1 MPPKRAFLAEVPGDP
16 RSDYLKA
23 TLALSPTP
31 EGADALVLPA
41 LTAATLERL
50 PTALLAGKPVYL
62 PTEAL
67 PPTLT
72 PALAEGLSA
81 LTRHG
86 LILCPLTDLPRWVQ
100 TGTTCPNLLT
110 LERLQILAAKGF
122 DRIYLA
128 ARPAATP
135 LAAQTAKRLNIPL
148 IGGTFHGAGKSH
160 RFGVVYP
167 EK

>member
-1 MPPKRAFLAEVPGDP
+1 MPPKRAFLAELPGDP
-16 RSDYLKA
+16 CSDYLKA
-23 TLALSPTP
+23 TLTLSPTL
-31 EGADALVLPA
+31 EDADAFALPA
-41 LTAATLERL
+41 LTAATLEPL
-50 PTALLAGKPVYL
+50 TAALLAGKPVYL

-100 TGTTCPNLLT
+100 TGTTYPALLT
-110 LERLQILAAKGF
+110 LDLLQTLARQGF
-122 DRIYLA
+122 GRIYLA
-128 ARPAATP
+128 GRPGATP
-135 LAAQTAKRLNIPL
+135 LAAQTAKRQNIRL
-148 IGGTFHGAGKSH
+148 TGGTFHGAGKSH
-160 RFGVVYP
+160 RFGVVHQ